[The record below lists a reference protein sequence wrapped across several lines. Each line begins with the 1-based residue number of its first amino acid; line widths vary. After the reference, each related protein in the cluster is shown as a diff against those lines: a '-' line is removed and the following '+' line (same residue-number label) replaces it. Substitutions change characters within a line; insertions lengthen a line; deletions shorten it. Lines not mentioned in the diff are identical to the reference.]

1 MCGIAGY
8 YDTKLDFSNDLKNNL
23 RILKNMIKS
32 MKMRGPD
39 SDDFSII
46 GNCCLAHT
54 RLSIIAPD
62 SGSQPMSVAAGG
74 NTYHIV
80 YNGEIYNHP
89 QLKRELMSSGYSF
102 DTASDTEVLLKA
114 FIHWGPG
121 FVERLNG
128 IFAIAI
134 YDEALKTLYLAR
146 DHFGVKPL
154 YYTRYKDTLI
164 FSSRIDTLFEYPRV
178 HPFIDI
184 SSFNEIFTL
193 GPSKT
198 CGKGVFKNV
207 FEVLPGEYI
216 KYSPQGYIK
225 KRYYS
230 LKSTPHTDS
239 VTDTIEKTAYL
250 LEKSIK
256 SQMISDVPVC
266 TFLSGGIDSSYV
278 SSVCAANQNT
288 PLATFSF
295 DFEGNDTHFKAN
307 SFQVSMDRPYIDCMV
322 KYLKSNHTYLSCDS
336 QALAD
341 LLYES
346 VDSRCLPT
354 MADVDSSLLYFCR
367 LVSGTHKCCLTG
379 ECADEIFGG
388 YPWFHREDMLN
399 NPIFPW
405 IQDLSFK
412 KSLLNPEFV
421 GALNMDKYL
430 KCAYDDCVSE
440 VEILPEES
448 EADKKRRIITY
459 LNIRYFMQTLLDR
472 MDRTSMA
479 SGLEARV
486 PFADRELIDYV
497 YNVPWEIKNLDGI
510 PKGLL
515 RAAAK
520 AYLPDEIMNRPKNPY
535 PKTYN
540 PAYENILKERLTE
553 VINDSSSPIVSYLNI
568 ENVRR
573 FISSPKEY
581 GRPWYGQL
589 MAGPQMM
596 AYLLQINYW
605 MKKYSLSL

>member
-8 YDTKLDFSNDLKNNL
+8 YDPKNDFSNDLKNNL
-23 RILKNMIKS
+23 RILENMIKS

-39 SDDFSII
+39 DDSFSII
-46 GNCCLAHT
+46 ENCCLAHT
-54 RLSIIAPD
+54 RLSIID
-62 SGSQPMSVAAGG
+62 IETGSQPMKLRYND

-80 YNGEIYNHP
+80 FNGEIYNHRII
-89 QLKRELMSSGYSF
+89 KSELISLGYEF
-102 DTASDTEVLLKA
+102 DTTSDVEVLLKA
-114 FIHWGPG
+114 FIHWGIG
-121 FVERLNG
+121 FVDHING

-134 YDEALKTLYLAR
+134 YDEALKTLYLIR

-164 FSSRIDTLFEYPRV
+164 FASRIDTLFEYPRIR
-178 HPFIDI
+178 PFIDLN
-184 SSFNEIFTL
+184 SFNEIFTL

-198 CGKGVFKNV
+198 YGKGVFKNIY
-207 FEVLPGEYI
+207 EVLPGEYI
-216 KYSPQGYIK
+216 KYSPTGYSK
-225 KRYYS
+225 VRYYN
-230 LKSTPHTDS
+230 LKSKPHTDS
-239 VTDTIEKTAYL
+239 LNDTIEKTAYL
-250 LEKSIK
+250 LEESIK
-256 SQMISDVPVC
+256 SQMISDVPIC

-278 SSVCAANQNT
+278 SSVCSHYQDS
-288 PLATFSF
+288 PLDTFSF
-295 DFEGNDTHFKAN
+295 DFEGNETHFKAN
-307 SFQVSMDRPYIDCMV
+307 SFQVSQDRPYIDCMV
-322 KYLKSNHTYLSCDS
+322 EYIGSNHTYLTCDS
-336 QALAD
+336 KTQAD
-341 LLYES
+341 LLYDS

-354 MADVDSSLLYFCR
+354 MADIDSSLLYFCKQ
-367 LVSGTHKCCLTG
+367 VSHTHKCTLTG

-388 YPWFHREDMLN
+388 YPWFHRPEMLSAQT
-399 NPIFPW
+399 FPW
-405 IQDLSFK
+405 IQDLTFR

-430 KCAYDDCVSE
+430 LNSYNDCISE
-440 VEILPEES
+440 VEIIPEEN
-448 EADKKRRIITY
+448 ETDRNRRIISY

-486 PFADRELIDYV
+486 PFADRYLVDYV
-497 YNVPWEIKNLDGI
+497 YNIPWNIKCLDGV

-520 AYLPDEIMNRPKNPY
+520 RYLPEEIMNRPKNPY

-540 PAYENILKERLTE
+540 PSYEKILKDRLRE
-553 VINDSSSPIVSYLNI
+553 IINDHTSPIISYLNI
-568 ENVRR
+568 ENVNK
-573 FISSPKEY
+573 FIDAPKEY

-596 AYLLQINYW
+596 AYLIQINYW